1 MILNQKS
8 EVKSLYSWKEKY
20 GDFIA
25 PKIDSVSEW
34 EWTSLFKMMR
44 LRRSSALQ
52 THHLTL
58 SNVSILGD
66 FDDDDYDD
74 NVDDADFD
82 YADGDNNDDLDDLPT
97 RCQRVWPVLE
107 SCFSPDRPWHQDALE
122 LHCDDD
128 DHDVEI

>member
-34 EWTSLFKMMR
+34 EWTPLFKMMR

-52 THHLTL
+52 THYLTL
-58 SNVSILGD
+58 SNVGMIGD
-66 FDDDDYDD
+66 FFDEDYNDYF
-74 NVDDADFD
+74 DDADFD
-82 YADGDNNDDLDDLPT
+82 HDDDYNDDDN
-97 RCQRVWPVLE
+97 
-107 SCFSPDRPWHQDALE
+107 
-122 LHCDDD
+122 
-128 DHDVEI
+128 